1 MHTND
6 KKTNIIRILSICIFV
21 ASIVLYMLIVNN
33 FIANFTQLDVHR
45 YVFVG
50 LSIMYFAAFLIPI
63 GRMNGYIRPIR
74 WKNKVWNTIWN
85 VLYFLGMVVAATLM
99 EEILWNDKA
108 FFLQPKI
115 YLLNSLVVMV
125 VALSFVMWIPKIW
138 IAYIMTYVV
147 TFIYGLVNHFV
158 YDFKGCP
165 PMFNDIFAAKTAMT
179 VMGGYTYSI
188 DRRIVYGGVL
198 FLVAL
203 ASMVVIAPENIPV
216 GQSRK
221 GKVAAWAARIILP
234 VVLLIGVGRIDVGKR
249 LGLTIDG
256 WAPVFSFRDN
266 GAPVTMLMSYRL
278 SKPEKPEGY
287 SDVAAERILANY
299 TSDSSTGEAA
309 EESGKRPIVI
319 TIMNESFTNLGVLGD
334 FESDSY
340 LANWYAEGSYVRRGY
355 VYSSVY
361 GGGTCNS
368 EFEFLTGDSIANIQ
382 AGAYPY
388 ENYDL
393 TETENIVKYLRDAEG
408 YYTVAFHPYKA
419 DNWNRPEAYEALGF
433 DIFLTQDDVEDP
445 EYLASKISDASDY
458 AKVEELLDEAQMDE
472 KPLFLFNV
480 TMQNHGGYAVE
491 SVAGDVEPIE
501 IEPAYSGYSDAVCF
515 MTLMRE
521 SDQAFADFLSDL
533 EAREEP
539 IVVCM
544 FGDHQPAL
552 DTEFRNAITV
562 QDGGNE
568 VAQQQ
573 KSQMTPYMIW
583 TNFDTGTEQREENMS
598 INYLGAT
605 LMDVAGYHTTY
616 TNYLLELQK
625 KIPVVNACGYQTSD
639 GQWHSLEEKNVDL
652 DEYKIVQYYE
662 IFHKK

>member
-1 MHTND
+1 
-6 KKTNIIRILSICIFV
+6 
-21 ASIVLYMLIVNN
+21 
-33 FIANFTQLDVHR
+33 
-45 YVFVG
+45 
-50 LSIMYFAAFLIPI
+50 MYFAAFLIPI

-85 VLYFLGMVVAATLM
+85 ALYFFGMVVAATLM

-125 VALSFVMWIPKIW
+125 VAL
-138 IAYIMTYVV
+138 
-147 TFIYGLVNHFV
+147 
-158 YDFKGCP
+158 
-165 PMFNDIFAAKTAMT
+165 
-179 VMGGYTYSI
+179 
-188 DRRIVYGGVL
+188 
-198 FLVAL
+198 
-203 ASMVVIAPENIPV
+203 ASMAVIAPMDIPV

-234 VVLLIGVGRIDVGKR
+234 VVLLIGVGRIDVGKQ

-278 SKPEKPEGY
+278 AKPEKPEGY

-309 EESGKRPIVI
+309 EESGERPVI
-319 TIMNESFTNLGVLGD
+319 IAIMNESFTDLGVLGD
-334 FESDSY
+334 FASDSY

-382 AGAYPY
+382 ASAYPY

-433 DIFLTQDDVEDP
+433 DIFLTQGDVEDP

-458 AKVEELLDEAQMDE
+458 AKVEELMDEAQMDE

-480 TMQNHGGYAVE
+480 TMQNHGA
-491 SVAGDVEPIE
+491 
-501 IEPAYSGYSDAVCF
+501 
-515 MTLMRE
+515 MLWNR
-521 SDQAFADFLSDL
+521 
-533 EAREEP
+533 
-539 IVVCM
+539 
-544 FGDHQPAL
+544 
-552 DTEFRNAITV
+552 
-562 QDGGNE
+562 
-568 VAQQQ
+568 
-573 KSQMTPYMIW
+573 
-583 TNFDTGTEQREENMS
+583 
-598 INYLGAT
+598 
-605 LMDVAGYHTTY
+605 
-616 TNYLLELQK
+616 LL
-625 KIPVVNACGYQTSD
+625 VM
-639 GQWHSLEEKNVDL
+639 
-652 DEYKIVQYYE
+652 
-662 IFHKK
+662 